1 MNSTELEN
9 RKPIWIALSKFYLDN
24 ELTCKDFDH
33 MAIIFQ
39 KSGLHIKDIKQIDLM
54 KVFPLLQP
62 NLLNISGAW
71 TDFDEDWLLS
81 ECIKHY
87 QKRENRFY
95 RLNYKF
101 WNALFYWIRRDGWN
115 QIEQRIINT

>member
-1 MNSTELEN
+1 
-9 RKPIWIALSKFYLDN
+9 
-24 ELTCKDFDH
+24 

-54 KVFPLLQP
+54 EVFPLLQP

-71 TDFDEDWLLS
+71 ADFDEDWLLS

-101 WNALFYWIRRDGWN
+101 WNTLFYWMRRDGWN
-115 QIEQRIINT
+115 QIEQRIINK